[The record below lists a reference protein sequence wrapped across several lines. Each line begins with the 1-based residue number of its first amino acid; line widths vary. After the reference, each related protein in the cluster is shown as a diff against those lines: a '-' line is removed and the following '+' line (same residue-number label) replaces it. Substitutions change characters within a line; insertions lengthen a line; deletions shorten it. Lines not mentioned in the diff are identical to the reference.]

1 MRKNVLAALVAC
13 CSLIIAPVNAG
24 QLKFDPATFKMYGG
38 MAASQ
43 TASLITPQE
52 SSETNHRF
60 KIYGGMAGDQTAS
73 LITPQ
78 EFSETSHR
86 IVDFFEPMEAG
97 SILIRTSE
105 RRLYYVLPNKR
116 AIMYPV
122 GVGREGFAWSGQNEI
137 TRKATWPDW
146 RPPRIMIEREARR
159 GHVIPAFMAG
169 GPENP
174 LGARAL
180 YIGDT
185 EYRIHG
191 TTQPWSIG
199 RAVSSGCIRMMNVEV
214 IDLFNRVEIGATV
227 IVE

>member
-1 MRKNVLAALVAC
+1 MLKKFLAAAVAFY
-13 CSLIIAPVNAG
+13 SLIIAPVHAE
-24 QLKFDPATFKMYGG
+24 QLKFDPATFKIYGG
-38 MAASQ
+38 MTSGQ
-43 TASLITPQE
+43 NASLITPRE
-52 SSETNHRF
+52 SS
-60 KIYGGMAGDQTAS
+60 G
-73 LITPQ
+73 
-78 EFSETSHR
+78 TSR
-86 IVDFFEPMEAG
+86 EVIEFFELMDPG
-97 SILIRTSE
+97 SILIRTGE
-105 RRLYYVLPNKR
+105 RRLYFVLPGNR

-122 GVGREGFAWSGQNEI
+122 GVGREGFTWSGQNQI
-137 TRKATWPDW
+137 TRKAIWPDW
-146 RPPRIMIEREARR
+146 RPPKVMIEREAKR
-159 GHVIPAFMAG
+159 GNAIPAFMAG

-199 RAVSSGCIRMMNVEV
+199 RAVSSGCIRMMNEEV